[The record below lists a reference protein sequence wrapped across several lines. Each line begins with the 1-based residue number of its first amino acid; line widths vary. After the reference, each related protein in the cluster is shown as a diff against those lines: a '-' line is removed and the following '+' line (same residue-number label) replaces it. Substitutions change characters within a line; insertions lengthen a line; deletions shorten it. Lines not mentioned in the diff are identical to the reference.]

1 MKNNGGSTNFSWIKK
16 WIYRSYLLVFRV
28 SNPQLFAWA
37 SDCAGRYWSEEKKR
51 TSRETRREPEAEEG
65 PADD

>member
-1 MKNNGGSTNFSWIKK
+1 
-16 WIYRSYLLVFRV
+16 V

-51 TSRETRREPEAEEG
+51 TSRETRINLESLKQKRG
-65 PADD
+65 SSR